1 MWTRRELK
9 ERGKKA
15 FKAHYWKCVLVALIL
30 GIVIGT
36 GTGFS
41 GSFGVPGMGDH
52 EIFGF
57 DEDDFKYGH
66 SGKHKPGD
74 DYYVEEDDDDD
85 DDDAIVDTD
94 KDDDDED
101 ADNATVSDADVQI
114 TGDGDSF
121 KVNVKSDGETF
132 SFDMSGE
139 GININGDEV
148 TIDPSSISVHTDD
161 DDVDVQVDGDTII
174 INGKKF
180 TPDDFEEDIKET
192 IRANK
197 APFIAMGIAFFVV
210 FLVVFVIVMA
220 FVIAL
225 DILIFNPIEMGCQR
239 FFRKNADDTS
249 KLSNIVFAFDHNY
262 KNTVKIM
269 FFRDLYITLW
279 SLLFVIPGIIKSYEY
294 RMIPYIL
301 GDNPTISKAEAF
313 RLSKEM
319 MAGNKWRAFVL
330 DLSFIGWDLL
340 SVLTCGILSIFF
352 VDPYKYATDAELYL
366 ALKGDDVETFESET
380 VPAGPVV
387 EVDTTDYDD
396 SKSDD
401 TEQ

>member
-1 MWTRRELK
+1 M
-9 ERGKKA
+9 
-15 FKAHYWKCVLVALIL
+15 
-30 GIVIGT
+30 
-36 GTGFS
+36 
-41 GSFGVPGMGDH
+41 D
-52 EIFGF
+52 
-57 DEDDFKYGH
+57 
-66 SGKHKPGD
+66 
-74 DYYVEEDDDDD
+74 
-85 DDDAIVDTD
+85 
-94 KDDDDED
+94 
-101 ADNATVSDADVQI
+101 
-114 TGDGDSF
+114 GDGIS
-121 KVNVKSDGETF
+121 
-132 SFDMSGE
+132 
-139 GININGDEV
+139 INGDDIK
-148 TIDPSSISVHTDD
+148 IDPSSITIHGSD

-174 INGKKF
+174 IDGKKYSAH
-180 TPDDFEEDIKET
+180 DFKQDVKQTVKE
-192 IRANK
+192 NK
-197 APFIAMGIAFFVV
+197 APFIAMGIAFIVV

-294 RMIPYIL
+294 RMIPYII

-387 EVDTTDYDD
+387 EVDTTDYDNGSDGGSDD